1 MRPSAHAEAA
11 ALRWQESA
19 GNLTDAV
26 RSRPPRPRL
35 APVRPAGPRLSS
47 TAEGAAIRLLD
58 RELDDELASRR
69 AA

>member
-11 ALRWQESA
+11 ALRWLESVE
-19 GNLTDAV
+19 NPSSDDE
-26 RSRPPRPRL
+26 RPHPPRLRIAPR
-35 APVRPAGPRLSS
+35 PSGPRPSG

-58 RELDDELASRR
+58 RESDDEPAPRR